1 MVISHLVEEHHLS
14 RILFM
19 AGPEH
24 NTDAIERKEAYLE
37 TMKKYGLPVTH
48 GMIAQGDYSEF
59 VDKQVEYL
67 LDSNPDAQAIVFAN
81 DEMAF
86 AGYRVCEKRGLVVGK
101 DIMIT
106 GFDDC
111 ERASGMEPPLTTIQ
125 QDGELMGKMA
135 VYDLVNR
142 LDGKDPGKEAVR
154 LRLPGVHGVRGHG
167 HAAALAAVSPD
178 ADQPGPVRIFG
189 DQQRHHAPGGGAA
202 VYSGKAPGPGQRL

>member
-1 MVISHLVEEHHLS
+1 MCI
-14 RILFM
+14 R
-19 AGPEH
+19 
-24 NTDAIERKEAYLE
+24 DRRKEAYLE
-37 TMKKYGLPVTH
+37 TMKKYGLPVTP

-59 VDKQVEYL
+59 VDKQVECL

-135 VYDLVNR
+135 VYDLS
-142 LDGKDPGKEAVR
+142 LI
-154 LRLPGVHGVRGHG
+154 HIF
-167 HAAALAAVSPD
+167 
-178 ADQPGPVRIFG
+178 PVRVSFFEISPVLRVNG
-189 DQQRHHAPGGGAA
+189 SGGNAGSFCAA
-202 VYSGKAPGPGQRL
+202 IKRL